1 VIYKAAVDSSD
12 NINSRSAS
20 PKTSDGYA
28 VVGDYVTTVDLAK
41 LFAANGVE
49 FNNTSTS
56 KKHTLQMFYMER
68 GSFDSNC
75 SISFNLPQNTG
86 LLVRNDVNFDSVNA
100 GLKDITMGI
109 ANKDYFS
116 YTIGNKIATNKIA
129 TNDDDFTKL
138 KETFGESNV
147 PEPATSFA
155 KSSFADSKPQYPVN
169 TTNNV
174 IRRVI
179 NGKIYYL
186 AVKHTGDGLLSSY
199 YWGNLNSSSYLPL
212 NEINYSLPDDFA
224 MIQKDETSNDV
235 DNATTAVS
243 GRVNNGVF
251 NLLFNESASFD
262 SKTPSNTLLQVV
274 QKDNLYNVNAGSET
288 EAMSRG
294 AEQTNRNVKDYYTT
308 SYTITDDKSQK
319 TIGSRTRQ
327 VNDGDITADDK
338 SAVENAFYFADYSAE
353 KSDSSAMTVNFTNY
367 VTTDKIK
374 ISKNLTGETKVNNDH
389 FTFVVKLSNIF
400 GDSSYADKQE
410 YEGLTYDIYDKTT
423 NKLKTTRTYGK
434 SGVSIT
440 ANEYAIITGV
450 PVGTSYEVYEKTRS
464 GYEFNNATAA
474 FEIDSEIDSN
484 NNLDAYKPTISSSTV
499 TGTLPT
505 ITASGS
511 STEPTLHLT
520 YTNKKVAFTISFKYY
535 DRQVITGQVAHIS
548 TTPTVVNYSFDDINK
563 YETTDDSGNVTYDFK
578 QMITDAVTKSGV
590 NPSNVI
596 DSYKCFTSQA
606 DAVGD
611 SGIKS
616 LPSYR
621 NKVNSEYQTY
631 GEAYPN
637 GNFANHTDCYG
648 RLQGSDGA
656 AVSDGE
662 DWVSYYNGNKKYATE
677 DEAKQADTTVTSITV
692 WFFNNLR
699 TYKPTFHYATAR
711 SELSPITGTSK
722 FVGTELNSSIK
733 TFYNVR
739 LGVKNGVDPIDEEG
753 LYLKEYGVTGYTG
766 TYSGTAMS
774 IQNDDGK
781 ELKFLYWSYDN
792 AGKSIASNSYKYG
805 YRITNDIHLYA
816 IYGDAKDKTAP
827 GLTVSMNNPDYHTDS
842 NGINRVRLNTMMN
855 VYNCPDSDQKIRQV
869 SVIYIQDPNDNI
881 KKYIDTDNAT
891 ALKTV
896 RDKVKGLIEQHSK
909 DAQFSGVTIEIEGQG
924 TYDAKGLTYKV
935 WNDDGS
941 SLLTN
946 KNRVQFTTSFKQEL
960 LGGANYKNLYT
971 FAAMNYKDS
980 DSAKDNWLIS
990 DNYIKYTFNE
1000 VGKVTNSLTQVNS
1013 LQ

>member
-1 VIYKAAVDSSD
+1 MEVIYKAAVDTSD
-12 NINSRSAS
+12 NINSRG
-20 PKTSDGYA
+20 KGT
-28 VVGDYVTTVDLAK
+28 GDKFATDANYVTTVDLAK

-49 FNNTSTS
+49 FNNTSSS

-68 GSFDSNC
+68 GSVDSNC

-116 YTIGNKIATNKIA
+116 YSIGNKIATNE
-129 TNDDDFTKL
+129 DFTKL
-138 KETFGESNV
+138 KNTFGESNV
-147 PEPATSFA
+147 PTPANSFTD
-155 KSSFADSKPQYPVN
+155 SSFAALKPQYPVN

-186 AVKHTGDGLLSSY
+186 AVKHTGDGSKSSY
-199 YWGNLNSSSYLPL
+199 YWNKLNGSTYLPL

-262 SKTPSNTLLQVV
+262 SKTPSNTLLRVV

-294 AEQTNRNVKDYYTT
+294 AEQTNRKVKDFYTT

-327 VNDGDITADDK
+327 VNNGDITADDE

-374 ISKNLTGETKVNNDH
+374 ISKNLTDETKVNNDH

-410 YEGLTYDIYDKTT
+410 YEGLTYDVYDKTNNT
-423 NKLKTTRTYGK
+423 LKTTRTYGK

-474 FEIDSEIDSN
+474 FEINSN
-484 NNLDAYKPTISSSTV
+484 NNLDAYEPTISSSTV

-535 DRQVITGQVAHIS
+535 DREVTTGKVAHIA
-548 TTPTVVNYSFDDINK
+548 TTPTVKNVSFEDI
-563 YETTDDSGNVTYDFK
+563 SGYRKGSDAEGYYYDFTE
-578 QMITDAVTKSGV
+578 MIAYAMGKINVD
-590 NPSNVI
+590 NVI
-596 DSYKCFTSQA
+596 DSYIAFPSQTQ
-606 DAVGD
+606 AVNY
-611 SGIKS
+611 IKS
-616 LPSYR
+616 QLSYR
-621 NKVNSEYQTY
+621 DFDNTTSTY
-631 GEAYPN
+631 KTYETAYTN
-637 GNFANHTDCYG
+637 GNFKNHTDYYG
-648 RLQGSDGA
+648 RLQGSKDA
-656 AVSDGE
+656 KVSDGE
-662 DWVSYYNGNKKYATE
+662 DWVTYYNGNKKYATE
-677 DEAKQADTTVTSITV
+677 EAALKNTSEVTSISV
-692 WFFNNLR
+692 WYFNTLK
-699 TYKPTFHYATAR
+699 TYSPTFHFATAIDD
-711 SELSPITGTSK
+711 LSQIGDTNK
-722 FVGTELNSSIK
+722 FVANKK
-733 TFYNVR
+733 TNTIENVFYNVR
-739 LGVKNGVDPIDEEG
+739 LGIKNDDAKIDSQG
-753 LYLKEYGVTGYTG
+753 TYLEQYGVNGFTNS
-766 TYSGTAMS
+766 YSGTSMS
-774 IQNDDGK
+774 IKDDKK
-781 ELKFLYWSYDN
+781 ELKFLYWSYDE

-805 YRITNDIHLYA
+805 YRVTNNIHLYA
-816 IYGDAKDKTAP
+816 IYGDAKDNTNP
-827 GLTVSMNNPDYHTDS
+827 GLTVSMNSPDYYIDN

-909 DAQFSGVTIEIEGQG
+909 DAQFSGVTIKIEGHG

-990 DNYIKYTFNE
+990 DNYIKYTFND